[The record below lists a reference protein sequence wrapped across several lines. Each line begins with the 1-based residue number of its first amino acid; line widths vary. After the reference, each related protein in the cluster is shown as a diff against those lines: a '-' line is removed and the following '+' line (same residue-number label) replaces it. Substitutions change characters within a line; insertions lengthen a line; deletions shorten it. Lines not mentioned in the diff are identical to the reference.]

1 MNCALRSIFQTLAM
15 CRIQGLAS
23 VFVSGVLVLGA
34 AFSAAG
40 VLAQESDYVLGPN
53 DVIAISVYM
62 EDDLSF
68 EEIRIGDSGRIN
80 YPFLGEIQA
89 AGNTVS
95 GFEALIRQ
103 GLIDGEFLIDPAV
116 TVRIVQYRPFYIDGE
131 VESPGAYPFESGL
144 TLRKAVS
151 IAGGFTERASRRNI
165 AILPEGASENEEPAL
180 TSNLDVSIRPGDII
194 TVAERFF

>member
-1 MNCALRSIFQTLAM
+1 MPVKPATPNTAPAKRLKAAAGLVACVIFWAAGAVAQET
-15 CRIQGLAS
+15 GY
-23 VFVSGVLVLGA
+23 VLGA
-34 AFSAAG
+34 
-40 VLAQESDYVLGPN
+40 N

-62 EDDLSF
+62 EEDLSF
-68 EEIRIGDSGRIN
+68 QELRIGDSGRIN

-95 GFEALIRQ
+95 GFEALIRR

-116 TVRIVQYRPFYIDGE
+116 TVRIVQYRPFYINGE
-131 VESPGAYPFESGL
+131 VSMPGSYPFEPGL

-165 AILPEGASENEEPAL
+165 AILPEGAGQDEKPAL
-180 TSNLDVSIRPGDII
+180 TDNLDVALGPGVII
-194 TVAERFF
+194 TVEERFF